1 MATFSQKDIT
11 LLYVG
16 KTPVALTTGDVESIN
31 DGEIGIFTPGGARIN
46 EASAATA
53 DRFIFAQGRG
63 GASPIVSPVFS
74 AKNIKDAK
82 VTTYQ
87 ASVEKVDYIGYN
99 GTSGSIDAINDNF
112 YRVRLHIDQ
121 SLESNHGNQ
130 YVKHGIFKSDTS
142 ATQEEIASGLTV
154 SILKNF
160 NREPEKQLKVERVTD
175 ATTTANTDNRTIQ
188 VKNGVSAGVLSG
200 AYADATTIGNFI
212 IIAGIAYKVINVS
225 GTTVFFDVPYQGT
238 SDTVA
243 AGDVLAITAAN
254 SETAGWGVKLTGLPL
269 EFKVGK
275 MQYRK
280 SNWVTTLE
288 GFGSTTLTEAAT
300 AYRGTG
306 TSEQAAEIEWF
317 LRGNTGEFFRK
328 GEPNIFERITDVTNQ
343 PYEFLEFDFSE
354 VDGTMTQVKFSKK
367 VMVLIPEST
376 PAFYSENP
384 NGVQR
389 TLEVLLFGAVNGS
402 LAL

>member
-16 KTPVALTTGDVESIN
+16 KSPVALTTGDVESLN
-31 DGEIGIFTPGGARIN
+31 DGEIGIFTPGGQRIT
-46 EASAATA
+46 EASAVNA
-53 DRFIFAQGRG
+53 DKFMFAQGRG
-63 GASPIVSPVFS
+63 NAAPIVSPVFN

-87 ASVEKVDYIGYN
+87 AAVEKVDYIGYN
-99 GTSGSIDAINDNF
+99 GVSGSIDAINDNF

-142 ATQEEIASGLTV
+142 ATQEEVASGLTV
-154 SILKNF
+154 SILTNF
-160 NREPEKQLKVERVTD
+160 DREPEKQLKVERVTD
-175 ATTTANTDNRTIQ
+175 STTTANTDNRTIQ
-188 VKNGVSAGVLSG
+188 VKTGVNAGVLSG
-200 AYADATTIGNFI
+200 TYAAATIIGNFI
-212 IIAGIAYKVINVS
+212 RIAGVAYKVVNVS
-225 GTTVFFDVPYQGT
+225 GTTVFFDVPYQGP
-238 SDTVA
+238 SATVA
-243 AGDVLAITAAN
+243 AGNVLAITAAN
-254 SETAGWGVKLTGLPL
+254 AENGNWGVKLTGLPL
-269 EFKVGK
+269 DFRVGK
-275 MQYRK
+275 IQYRK

-300 AYRGTG
+300 AYRGRG
-306 TSEQAAEIEWF
+306 TAEQAAELEWF

-328 GEPNIFERITDVTNQ
+328 GEPNIFDRITDVANQ

-376 PAFYSENP
+376 PAFYTVNP

-389 TLEVLLFGAVNGS
+389 TLEVLLFGAVNGD